1 MTSYT
6 TLLSYSSLIPLWYV
20 LLWIA
25 YARLLHPLKHI
36 PGPFWASVTRLWIVH
51 HVRKGDMDVVQ
62 RALHLEYGPLVR
74 IGPDEASCADPEAIR
89 KIYSTSSPLT
99 KASFYTI
106 WHNKVFSKY
115 PDNFS
120 NTDEKLH
127 AERRKIVN
135 NVYSMTTVLSLEPYI
150 DSCSA
155 LFIKRMSEAADSHTV
170 IDLGSW
176 LQCYVQYTSC
186 PSSWKLIML
195 QVCVRR
201 HRRALLR
208 SAIRIHGELA

>member
-6 TLLSYSSLIPLWYV
+6 ILISYSSLVLLWYV

-25 YARLLHPLKHI
+25 YTRLLHPLKHI
-36 PGPFWASVTRLWIVH
+36 PGPFWASVTRLWRVH

-62 RALHLEYGPLVR
+62 RALHSEHGPLVR
-74 IGPDEASCADPEAIR
+74 IGPDEVSCADPDAVR
-89 KIYSTSSPLT
+89 KIYSTSRPLR

-106 WHNKVFSKY
+106 WHNKTFSKY
-115 PDNFS
+115 PDNSS

-150 DSCSA
+150 DACSA
-155 LFIKRMSEAADSHTV
+155 LFVKRMGEAADSHTV
-170 IDLGSW
+170 VDLGGW
-176 LQCYVQYTSC
+176 LQ
-186 PSSWKLIML
+186 
-195 QVCVRR
+195 
-201 HRRALLR
+201 
-208 SAIRIHGELA
+208 

>member
-62 RALHLEYGPLVR
+62 RALHLEHGPLVR
-74 IGPDEASCADPEAIR
+74 IGPDEVSCADPEAIR

-106 WHNKVFSKY
+106 WHNKAFSKY

-150 DSCSA
+150 DACSA
-155 LFIKRMSEAADSHTV
+155 LFVQRMGEAADSHTV

-176 LQCYVQYTSC
+176 LQWYVQYSSRPSC
-186 PSSWKLIML
+186 
-195 QVCVRR
+195 
-201 HRRALLR
+201 
-208 SAIRIHGELA
+208 